1 MAQNPANVTNPGCTN
16 VADQGDGL
24 LSVDQTVTVTPSTS
38 AGAANIATSSSV
50 LGGRPTDVTDPND
63 ARPVVE
69 VFGTGLPKNV
79 FVP

>member
-1 MAQNPANVTNPGCTN
+1 MAQNPADVTNPGCTN
-16 VADQGDGL
+16 VADQSDGR
-24 LSVDQTVTVTPSTS
+24 LSVDQPVTVTPSTS
-38 AGAANIATSSSV
+38 AGAANVSTSSSI
-50 LGGRPTDVTDPND
+50 LGGNPINVTDPND